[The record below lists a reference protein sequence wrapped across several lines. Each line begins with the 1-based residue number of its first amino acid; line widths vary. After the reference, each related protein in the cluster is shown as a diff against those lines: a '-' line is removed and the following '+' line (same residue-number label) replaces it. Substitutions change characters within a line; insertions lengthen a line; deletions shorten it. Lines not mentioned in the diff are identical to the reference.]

1 MYVSLK
7 ICHSTKCMLP
17 PCSYARIQITLQIA
31 MSAMYSKYPWMQA
44 WGMLIVHIKV
54 KWITDGMEYA
64 DSQSNEHFFCFLT
77 SGGSRAARMASSKT
91 FFKPFC
97 VRAEHST
104 YLTALSSLA
113 SFSPCSKVIAFCF
126 VLASFSIVAASSLK
140 SIWVPTRRKGVLGQW
155 WVISGTHCKGRR
167 GVSQFGV
174 CRAY

>member
-7 ICHSTKCMLP
+7 ICQYQVHATSLFLCTNTNNTTDSNVCNVQ
-17 PCSYARIQITLQIA
+17 QISMDA
-31 MSAMYSKYPWMQA
+31 SM
-44 WGMLIVHIKV
+44 GMLIIHIKV
-54 KWITDGMEYA
+54 IWITDGMEYA

-174 CRAY
+174 CREY